1 MSDNLGQPAPQ
12 RFRSLFLSDLHLGAP
27 GCRAEAILTF
37 LQGHD
42 ADTIYLVGDT
52 FDLWDPLFIQ
62 WGASEQRIVA
72 LLAERVAAG
81 RQVVCLIG
89 NHDRA
94 LAHEPMRNRPEL
106 GGLAARICADRV
118 HVAGDGR
125 RYLVLHGDVCDA
137 RILRFHIWTRIGS
150 RVDSALRLA
159 DKGLRRLRPRLAPE
173 ARGPLEVLIH
183 GLNTLLYRNRSHERR
198 LVALA
203 RATGCDGVICGHYHI
218 AALHDDHG
226 LRYANCGDWTDSCT
240 ALVETPDGGLAL
252 IGQGLPAGAA
262 ARKAAGQWG

>member
-1 MSDNLGQPAPQ
+1 MSDNHGQFGPR

-27 GCRAEAILTF
+27 GCRAEAILDF
-37 LQGHD
+37 LQTHD

-52 FDLWDPLFIQ
+52 FDLWDPLIVH
-62 WGASEQRIVA
+62 WGPAERQVVS
-72 LLAERVAAG
+72 LLAARAAAG
-81 RQVVCLIG
+81 RRIVCLVG

-94 LAHEPMRNRPEL
+94 LMRDPDRPEVR
-106 GGLAARICADRV
+106 GLTADLCHDAV
-118 HVAGDGR
+118 HLAGDGR

-150 RVDSALRLA
+150 RIDSAMRLA
-159 DKGLRRLRPRLAPE
+159 DKALRRLRPRLAPE
-173 ARGPLEVLIH
+173 ARGPLEMLIH
-183 GLNTLLYRNRSHERR
+183 GLNDLLYRSRSHERR

-203 RATGCDGVICGHYHI
+203 RAMGCDGVICGHYHI

-240 ALVETPDGGLAL
+240 ALVESPDGALAL
-252 IGQGLPAGAA
+252 VGLGRPAPAAIGE
-262 ARKAAGQWG
+262 AAGQWR